1 MQELY
6 NYAENTLEEI
16 SIKKFNTKYENLN
29 DKQVKEVHSIF
40 FTKQLRSIKD
50 NISIIIKTVSR
61 ASLIKV
67 VNHGRRAEIICDS
80 SQLLYIT

>member
-29 DKQVKEVHSIF
+29 DEQVRKVHSIF
-40 FTKQLRSIKD
+40 FA
-50 NISIIIKTVSR
+50 N
-61 ASLIKV
+61 
-67 VNHGRRAEIICDS
+67 
-80 SQLLYIT
+80 

>member
-40 FTKQLRSIKD
+40 FA
-50 NISIIIKTVSR
+50 NM
-61 ASLIKV
+61 
-67 VNHGRRAEIICDS
+67 
-80 SQLLYIT
+80 